1 MAIILSIES
10 SGTICSVALHQN
22 GELLALV
29 ESNEPNIHG
38 QSLAVFIKEITELQN
53 IEINKL
59 DAIAVS
65 EGPGSYTGLRIGVS
79 VAKGICYASKIPL
92 IAVDTL
98 KSLAFAMLQQ
108 NEILIPKNAV
118 LMPMI
123 DARRMEVY
131 LAGYNL
137 QLNKTLPT
145 KPVILDEIFYTSLA
159 QPSFVC
165 GNGAS
170 KIEGGF
176 FNNLLTLVP
185 EITFSAKHL
194 GELAFKKFENHQFED
209 VAYFE
214 PVYLKEFAVVLKL

>member
-29 ESNEPNIHG
+29 ENDEPNIHG
-38 QSLAVFIKEITELQN
+38 QKLALFIKEITDLQN
-53 IEINKL
+53 ISISSL
-59 DAIAVS
+59 DALAVS

-79 VAKGICYASKIPL
+79 IAKGICYASKIPL

-98 KSLAFAMLQQ
+98 QSLAYAMFQKS
-108 NEILIPKNAV
+108 EGKFPENAV

-137 QLNKTLPT
+137 NFEKIILT
-145 KPVILDEIFYTSLA
+145 KPVILEEPFYNSLN
-159 QPSFVC
+159 QPTFVC

-170 KIEGGF
+170 KIESSV
-176 FNNLLTLVP
+176 FNSTLTFIP
-185 EITFSAKHL
+185 EITFSANHI
-194 GELAFKKFENHQFED
+194 GNIAFEKFKNKQFED
-209 VAYFE
+209 VAYLE
-214 PVYLKEFAVVLKL
+214 PVYLKEFAELIYI

>member
-1 MAIILSIES
+1 MATILSIES

-22 GELLALV
+22 GELLALI
-29 ESNEPNIHG
+29 ESDEPNIHG
-38 QSLAVFIKEITELQN
+38 QKLAVFIQEITDLQQ
-53 IEINKL
+53 IPINNL

-79 VAKGICYASKIPL
+79 IAKGLCYASQIPL

-98 KSLAFAMLQQ
+98 QSLAFAMLQQ
-108 NEILIPKNAV
+108 KEISFPENST

-131 LAGYNL
+131 LAGYDLN
-137 QLNKTLPT
+137 LNKTIPT
-145 KPVILDEIFYTSLA
+145 KPVILEDSFYKTFKL
-159 QPSFVC
+159 PTFVC

-170 KIEGGF
+170 KIEPSV
-176 FNNLLTLVP
+176 FNGLLTLVND
-185 EITFSAKHL
+185 ITFSAKHL
-194 GELAFKKFENHQFED
+194 GQLAFQKFENKQFED

-214 PVYLKEFAVVLKL
+214 PVYLKEFAVVLK

>member
-1 MAIILSIES
+1 LAIILSIES

-29 ESNEPNIHG
+29 ESDVPNIHG
-38 QSLAVFIKEITELQN
+38 QKLAVFIKEITDLQK
-53 IEINKL
+53 IPINSL

-79 VAKGICYASKIPL
+79 IAKGLCYASQIPL

-98 KSLAFAMLQQ
+98 QSLAYAMFQKS
-108 NEILIPKNAV
+108 EGRFPENAV

-137 QLNKTLPT
+137 NFKKISST
-145 KPVILDEIFYTSLA
+145 KPVILEEPFYKSLN
-159 QPSFVC
+159 QPTFVC

-170 KIEGGF
+170 KIDSSV
-176 FNNLLTLVP
+176 FNNVLTLIP
-185 EITFSAKHL
+185 GITFSASHM
-194 GELAFKKFENHQFED
+194 GSIAFEKFQNKQFED

-214 PVYLKEFAVVLKL
+214 PVYLKEFAVVLP

>member
-1 MAIILSIES
+1 MATILSIES

-22 GELLALV
+22 GELLALI
-29 ESNEPNIHG
+29 ESDEPNIHG
-38 QSLAVFIKEITELQN
+38 QKLAVFIQEITDLQQ
-53 IEINKL
+53 IPINNL

-79 VAKGICYASKIPL
+79 IAKGLCYASQIPL

-98 KSLAFAMLQQ
+98 QSLAFAMFQQ
-108 NEILIPKNAV
+108 KEISFPENST

-131 LAGYNL
+131 LAGYDLN
-137 QLNKTLPT
+137 LNKTIPT
-145 KPVILDEIFYTSLA
+145 KPVILEDSFYKTLKL
-159 QPSFVC
+159 PTFVC

-170 KIEGGF
+170 KIEPSV
-176 FNNLLTLVP
+176 FNGLLTLVND
-185 EITFSAKHL
+185 ITFSAKHL
-194 GELAFKKFENHQFED
+194 GQLAFQKFENKQFED

-214 PVYLKEFAVVLKL
+214 PVYLKEFAVVLK

>member
-29 ESNEPNIHG
+29 ESDEPNIHG
-38 QSLAVFIKEITELQN
+38 QQLAAFIKEIAELQN
-53 IEINKL
+53 VNINSL

-79 VAKGICYASKIPL
+79 VAKGICYASDIPL

-98 KSLAFAMLQQ
+98 QSLAYAMLQQ
-108 NEILIPKNAV
+108 KEIPFPENAV

-131 LAGYNL
+131 LAGFDLN
-137 QLNKTLPT
+137 LNKIIPT
-145 KPVILDEIFYTSLA
+145 KPVILEENFYKTLTK
-159 QPSFVC
+159 PTFIC
-165 GNGAS
+165 GNGAL
-170 KIEGGF
+170 KIEPSAINEPITF
-176 FNNLLTLVP
+176 FP

-194 GELAFKKFENHQFED
+194 GKLAFQKFEKNRFED

-214 PVYLKEFAVVLKL
+214 PLYLKEFAVIIKK

>member
-29 ESNEPNIHG
+29 ESDEPNIHG
-38 QSLAVFIKEITELQN
+38 QKLAVFIKEITDLQK
-53 IEINKL
+53 ISINSL

-79 VAKGICYASKIPL
+79 IAKGLCYASKIPL

-98 KSLAFAMLQQ
+98 QSLAYAMLQQ
-108 NEILIPKNAV
+108 TEISFPENAV

-131 LAGYNL
+131 LAGYDL
-137 QLNKTLPT
+137 KLERTATT
-145 KPVILDEIFYTSLA
+145 KPVILDETFFHALNQPTS
-159 QPSFVC
+159 VC

-170 KIEGGF
+170 KIESSF
-176 FNNLLTLVP
+176 FNKYLTFVP
-185 EITFSAKHL
+185 GINFSAKHL
-194 GELAFKKFENHQFED
+194 GHLAFLKFESQHFED
-209 VAYFE
+209 IAYFE
-214 PVYLKEFAVVLKL
+214 PVYLKEFAVVIKQ

>member
-29 ESNEPNIHG
+29 ESDEPNIHG
-38 QSLAVFIKEITELQN
+38 QKLALFIREITDLQN
-53 IEINKL
+53 ISISSL

-79 VAKGICYASKIPL
+79 IAKGLCYASQIPL

-98 KSLAFAMLQQ
+98 QSLAYAMFQKS
-108 NEILIPKNAV
+108 EGKFPENAV

-131 LAGYNL
+131 LAGYD
-137 QLNKTLPT
+137 LNFEKNIST
-145 KPVILDEIFYTSLA
+145 KPVILEEPFYKSLN
-159 QPSFVC
+159 QPTFVC

-170 KIEGGF
+170 KIESSV
-176 FNNLLTLVP
+176 FNSLLTFIP

-194 GELAFKKFENHQFED
+194 GNIAFEKFQKKQFED

-214 PVYLKEFAVVLKL
+214 PVYLKEFALILK

>member
-10 SGTICSVALHQN
+10 SGNVCSVALHQN

-29 ESNEPNIHG
+29 ESDEPNIHG
-38 QSLAVFIKEITELQN
+38 QKLAVFIKEITDLQQ
-53 IEINKL
+53 IPINNL

-79 VAKGICYASKIPL
+79 IAKGLCYASQIPL

-98 KSLAFAMLQQ
+98 QSLAHAALQQ
-108 NEILIPKNAV
+108 KEISFPENSI

-131 LAGYNL
+131 LAGYDL
-137 QLNKTLPT
+137 KLNKIITT
-145 KPVILDEIFYTSLA
+145 KPVILEDNFYKTLNH
-159 QPSFVC
+159 PTFVC

-170 KIEGGF
+170 KIEPTQ
-176 FNNLLTLVP
+176 FNTSLTLIKN
-185 EITFSAKHL
+185 ITFSAKHL
-194 GELAFKKFENHQFED
+194 GKLAFQKFENEAFEN

-214 PVYLKEFAVVLKL
+214 PVYLKEFAVILK

>member
-29 ESNEPNIHG
+29 ENDEPNIHG
-38 QSLAVFIKEITELQN
+38 QKLALFIKEIIDLQN
-53 IEINKL
+53 ISISSL

-79 VAKGICYASKIPL
+79 IAKGICYASKIPL

-98 KSLAFAMLQQ
+98 QSLAFAMFQKS
-108 NEILIPKNAV
+108 EGKFPENAV

-137 QLNKTLPT
+137 NFEKIIST
-145 KPVILDEIFYTSLA
+145 KPVILEEAFYESLN
-159 QPSFVC
+159 QPTFIC

-170 KIEGGF
+170 KIISSV
-176 FNNLLTLVP
+176 FNASLTFIP
-185 EITFSAKHL
+185 EITFSAKQI
-194 GELAFKKFENHQFED
+194 GNIAFEKFKNKLFKD

-214 PVYLKEFAVVLKL
+214 PVYLKEFALMINP

>member
-10 SGTICSVALHQN
+10 SGTICSAALHQN
-22 GELLALV
+22 GELLALI
-29 ESNEPNIHG
+29 ESDEPNIHG
-38 QSLAVFIKEITELQN
+38 QKLAVFIKEITELQQ
-53 IEINKL
+53 IPINSL

-79 VAKGICYASKIPL
+79 IAKGLCYASQIPL

-98 KSLAFAMLQQ
+98 QSMAYAMLQQ
-108 NEILIPKNAV
+108 KEFSFSDNAV

-131 LAGYNL
+131 LAGYDL
-137 QLNKTLPT
+137 QLNKILPT
-145 KPVILDEIFYTSLA
+145 KPVILEDNFYNTLN
-159 QPSFVC
+159 QPTFVC

-170 KIEGGF
+170 KIESLF
-176 FNNLLTLVP
+176 FNNSLTFVP
-185 EITFSAKHL
+185 DINFSAKHL
-194 GELAFKKFENHQFED
+194 GYLAFQKFETNQFEN

-214 PVYLKEFAVVLKL
+214 PLYLKDFAMVMKP

>member
-1 MAIILSIES
+1 M
-10 SGTICSVALHQN
+10 HQN

-29 ESNEPNIHG
+29 ESDEPNIHG
-38 QSLAVFIKEITELQN
+38 QKLAVFIKEITDLQH
-53 IEINKL
+53 ISINKL

-79 VAKGICYASKIPL
+79 LAKGLCFSSGIPL
-92 IAVDTL
+92 ISVDTL
-98 KSLAFAMLQQ
+98 QSLAFAMLQQ
-108 NEILIPKNAV
+108 KEIQFPENSI

-131 LAGYNL
+131 LAGYDL
-137 QLNKTLPT
+137 GLNKISPT
-145 KPVILDEIFYTSLA
+145 KPVILEEDFFKGLPKYT
-159 QPSFVC
+159 FVC

-170 KIEGGF
+170 KIEQVF
-176 FNNLLTLVP
+176 FNTLLHPVP

-194 GELAFKKFENHQFED
+194 GELAFKKFENNQFED

-214 PVYLKEFAVVLKL
+214 PVYLKEFAVILK